1 MESKFDKNKFE
12 RAEFTP
18 RTEELEIE
26 LMVSFFPEGEKP
38 LFMVRGLT
46 ADEVARTNKAVDNG
60 KMAETLIKALASGD
74 NIQMVDSLKAQLGY
88 GDEVDGEVA
97 RRIELIIY
105 GTVSPKLPRELIVKI
120 SNTMPTV
127 FYLLSNKITDLTGQ
141 GQVTGKPKPSG
152 ETTESKP
159 ASA

>member
-1 MESKFDKNKFE
+1 MDSKFNAIMFE
-12 RAEFTP
+12 RAIYEP

-26 LMVSFFPEGEKP
+26 LMAAFFPEGEKP
-38 LFMVRGLT
+38 LFTVRGLT
-46 ADEVARTNKAVDNG
+46 ADEVARTNKAVENG
-60 KMAETLIKALASGD
+60 KTAEALIKALACSDQEGL
-74 NIQMVDSLKAQLGY
+74 VDGLKAQLGY
-88 GDEVDGEVA
+88 GDAVDGEVS

-141 GQVTGKPKPSG
+141 GQVTGKQTPSG
-152 ETTESKP
+152 ETTECKP
-159 ASA
+159 V